1 MARPKNRRTSTM
13 RTEPSAEAAA
23 PPEPTPPTLPPHRGG
38 RSWDGAALRNAR
50 ENAGMTLQELSS
62 RTKINVAI
70 LRALEEERFDDAPK
84 ARVYVRGFVGCIAE
98 ELGLD
103 VDAVTRAYVPRW
115 EQWFADRPP
124 DEYVV

>member
-1 MARPKNRRTSTM
+1 SAPKK
-13 RTEPSAEAAA
+13 PPDPASAEGQAATPA
-23 PPEPTPPTLPPHRGG
+23 PAKRAG
-38 RSWDGAALRNAR
+38 RSWDGAALRKAR
-50 ENAGMTLQELSS
+50 ENEGMTLQELSS

-70 LRALEEERFDDAPK
+70 LRALEEERFEETPK

-115 EQWFADRPP
+115 EEWFAERPP
-124 DEYVV
+124 DEYAG